1 MAGTPSYRLHVWGW
15 LRGPAQKLIMPNWLA
30 ITIGHD
36 IFSWRPMDEFEL
48 EHELT
53 HVRQWSANGIMY
65 IPRYFQASR
74 AAAAAGK
81 DRYRDNA
88 FEVEAY
94 TAADTLRAARS
105 GPGPIPANMPPTP
118 PPPAPAP
125 GP

>member
-1 MAGTPSYRLHVWGW
+1 MSGSTPSYRLHIWSW
-15 LRGPAQKLIMPNWLA
+15 IRRPAQKLIMPNWLA

-36 IFSWRPMDEFEL
+36 IFAWRQVDEFEL
-48 EHELT
+48 EHELV

-65 IPRYFQASR
+65 IPRYFRASR

-88 FEVEAY
+88 FEAEAFA
-94 TAADTLRAARS
+94 AADSLRAARQ
-105 GPGPIPANMPPTP
+105 GQPGPIPAGPVPAIP
-118 PPPAPAP
+118 PP

>member
-1 MAGTPSYRLHVWGW
+1 
-15 LRGPAQKLIMPNWLA
+15 
-30 ITIGHD
+30 
-36 IFSWRPMDEFEL
+36 MDEFEL

-94 TAADTLRAARS
+94 GAADALRAARARGDGPDS
-105 GPGPIPANMPPTP
+105 GQPHTAGAAAAVARAAGAANAVIGPGPLVDDGRSKNNPPRV
-118 PPPAPAP
+118 AAQ
-125 GP
+125 